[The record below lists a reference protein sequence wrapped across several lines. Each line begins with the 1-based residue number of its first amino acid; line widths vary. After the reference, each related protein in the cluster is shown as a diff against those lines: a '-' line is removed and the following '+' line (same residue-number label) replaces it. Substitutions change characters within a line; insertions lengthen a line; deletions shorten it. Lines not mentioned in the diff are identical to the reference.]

1 MEHSSM
7 FGTPDRQLM
16 TVRSFPEGT
25 KNYNKYL
32 IRASF
37 MYGNY
42 DSKNQ
47 LPEFKLY
54 LGVDEWDTVKLNNS
68 YDIVRKEII
77 HVPRTGHIDVCLVNT
92 GSGSPFISALELRQ
106 LNNSIYTTQSGSL
119 ILFKRLDIGS
129 TTSQTV
135 RYKDDAFDRVW
146 EPFCRPYWK
155 SVSASYSSDSLSD
168 NPFKPPSKIM
178 ATALTPADE
187 RYPLEFHWNLDNSTR
202 QFYVYMHFAEVE
214 ELQSNQLRELYVSL
228 NGWFLSPEPIVPGR
242 LVPHTGFSTHSISAS
257 SELSLSIFKTHRST
271 LPPIF
276 NALEIYEIKQLFQ
289 SSTVQINVDAIKKIK
304 AVYNVKKNWQGDPCL
319 PIEFSWNGLSCS
331 DNSPISPSI
340 ISLNLS
346 WSKLT
351 GEIDSS
357 FSNLTS
363 LKSLDLSYNSLTGEV
378 PNFLSKLP
386 SLKTLNLSGNNL
398 TGSVPLV
405 LIEKSR
411 NGSLSLRLDG
421 NPNLCKKNSCEDEE
435 EENKEKTN
443 NNVIVPSVA
452 FIISVLVLLLGE
464 VAALWISKRRQQ
476 YDGMTLDSMNPRLSY
491 SEVNRITGNFKK
503 LLDQGAAAKV
513 YLGHLSDDTEVAVKM
528 LTPSSV
534 LVFKQFKTEAQRL
547 TRVHHKNLVSLIG
560 YCEEGSRMVLVYE
573 HMAKGNLKEYLS
585 GKNEVVLSWEQRLR
599 IAIDAAQALQYLHD
613 GCNPPIIHGDVKT
626 ENILLNEKFQAKVAD
641 FGWSR
646 SMPSEGGSYASTA
659 IVGTLGYVVPEYNRT
674 SVPSKKTDVYSFGI
688 VLLELI
694 SGRPAIIKTTEESP
708 CDIADWV
715 HQVTAKGDIK
725 MIVDPRLQGEFE
737 AKSARRAVETAI
749 SCVPLSSIDR
759 PTMSHVVLELKE
771 CLKIAIA
778 HEKMDNAEEDQGPV
792 GIEAVHERTDKV
804 EEDHDPFGGEAAY
817 ERTDD
822 AEEDQGPLGVEAAH
836 EVTDSAKEGHG
847 PVGIGAAHER
857 HDDGKEDHGPVR
869 IEAADEIIDNAEVD
883 QGPFGIEATQERTDN
898 VEVNHGPV
906 GIEAAH
912 ERTDDAEEDHGPVG
926 IETTQE
932 RTDNV
937 EEDHGLVRIEAAH
950 YRNDNVGEDHNPVGI
965 EAAHERTDNV
975 EENLGPVGIESA
987 HEGTDDAEE
996 DQGPD
1001 AIEASQER
1009 TDNVEENHGPV
1020 GIEAAHERNDNVAE
1034 DHGPDGIEVAH
1045 ERTDNVEE
1053 DNGPLGIESAM
1064 AVQERNLD
1072 FCWTNSYGKA
1082 KEMKEKKKNVV
1093 VSPVASITSVVVP
1106 SDIVVK
1112 PNEDDKTF
1120 EPKNQHLTYS
1130 EVERIT
1136 ENFQKELGKGASAIV
1151 YHGHLSNGT
1160 EVAVKKLSP
1169 SSILGSKQFKTEAQL
1184 LTRVHHKNLVSLVGY
1199 CDEGSNL
1206 VLIYE
1211 YMAKGNLKAYL
1222 SGKTEAV
1229 LSWEQR
1235 LRIAIDAA
1243 QALEYLHNGCN
1254 PPIIHRD
1261 VKTEN
1266 ILLNEKLQAKV
1277 ADFGWSK
1284 SMPVEGGSY
1293 VSTAI
1298 VGTPGYLY
1306 PEYHRN
1312 SVPNEKTDVYSY
1324 GIVLLELISSR
1335 PAIIK
1340 ITGDST
1346 CNITNWVRLIIAK
1359 GDIRMIVDPR
1369 LQGKFE
1375 TNSARRAIETAMS
1388 CVSFSSTDRPTMSD
1402 IIVELRECLKIA
1414 MTHERTKEGNASV
1427 GIEAA
1432 MAVQESF
1439 DGNQDF
1445 LMTGSNEKA
1454 EEKEK
1459 EKHEKKKKKKKNF
1472 IGPAVTSIT
1481 SVLGPSGALASLGK
1495 SKKKWPQATVKSY
1508 SYSEVARITNNFQ
1521 QVIGCGP
1528 FGSVYLGY
1536 LSDGTEVAVKLL
1548 SSSIRGSREFQTEAQ
1563 LLARIRHKNLVS
1575 LHGYHDEGSSI
1586 ALIYEYMVKGSLTT
1600 YLSDENEAVLSWKQ
1614 RIGIAL
1620 DVAQGLE
1627 YLHDGC
1633 KPPIIHRDVKSANIL
1648 LNEKLQ
1654 AKVAGMGLSRSL
1666 PIDDLTHAS
1675 TMAVCSPGCL
1685 DPEYHHNSRLSKKT
1699 DVYSFGI
1706 VLLELVSGQ
1715 PAVIRGTK
1723 ETIHLVDWVQ
1733 PLIDRGEFGGIVDPR
1748 LNGDFDIN
1756 SARKAVETA
1765 MACVRFSSV
1774 ERPTMSDIAYELKE
1788 CVNCLAIATGDV
1800 EEDLGSII
1808 EDAMLHQP
1816 S

>member
-1 MEHSSM
+1 MSDSEFIYTGINYDVSMEHSSR
-7 FGTPDRQLM
+7 FGTPDQQVM

-25 KNYNKYL
+25 KNCYTLQPQQGKDDKYL

-54 LGVDEWDTVKLNNS
+54 LGVNEWDTVKFNHS

-77 HVPRTGHIDVCLVNT
+77 HVPRTRHIDVCLVNT

-106 LNNSIYTTQSGSL
+106 LNNSIYATQSGSL

-146 EPFCRPYWK
+146 EPFSQPYWK
-155 SVSASYSSDSLSD
+155 SVSSSYSSDSLSD
-168 NPFKPPSKIM
+168 NHFKPPSKVM
-178 ATALTPADE
+178 ATAVTPADE
-187 RYPLEFHWNLDNSTR
+187 RYPLEFHWNLDNSTL

-271 LPPIF
+271 LPPIL
-276 NALEIYEIKQLFQ
+276 NALEIYEIKQFFQ

-304 AVYNVKKNWQGDPCL
+304 AVYKVKKNWQGDPCL

-363 LKSLDLSYNSLTGEV
+363 LKSLDLSFNSLTGEV

-398 TGSVPLV
+398 TGSVPLA

-435 EENKEKTN
+435 EEDKEKTN

-491 SEVNRITGNFKK
+491 SEVDRITGNFKK
-503 LLDQGAAAKV
+503 LLDEGASAKV

-560 YCEEGSRMVLVYE
+560 YCDEGSRMVLVYE
-573 HMAKGNLKEYLS
+573 HMAKGNLQEYLS
-585 GKNEVVLSWEQRLR
+585 GKNKVVLSWEQRLR
-599 IAIDAAQALQYLHD
+599 IAIDAAQALEYLHD
-613 GCNPPIIHGDVKT
+613 GCNPPIIHRDVKT

-646 SMPSEGGSYASTA
+646 SMPSEGGSYVSTA
-659 IVGTLGYVVPEYNRT
+659 IVGTLGYNRT
-674 SVPSKKTDVYSFGI
+674 LVPSKKTDVYSFGI

-694 SGRPAIIKTTEESP
+694 SGRPAITKTTEESP

-737 AKSARRAVETAI
+737 ANSARRAVETAI

-778 HEKMDNAEEDQGPV
+778 HAKIDNAEEDQGRV

-836 EVTDSAKEGHG
+836 EVTDNAKEDQGLVRIEAAHEGNDNKEEGHG

-857 HDDGKEDHGPVR
+857 HDDGKEDHGSVG
-869 IEAADEIIDNAEVD
+869 IEAADEITDNAEVD

-937 EEDHGLVRIEAAH
+937 EEDHGPVRIEAAH
-950 YRNDNVGEDHNPVGI
+950 DRNDNGGEDHNPVGI
-965 EAAHERTDNV
+965 EAANERTDNV
-975 EENLGPVGIESA
+975 EENLGPVCIESA
-987 HEGTDDAEE
+987 HEGTDDTEE
-996 DQGPD
+996 DHGPD

-1020 GIEAAHERNDNVAE
+1020 GIEAAHERNDNVEE

-1064 AVQERNLD
+1064 AIQER
-1072 FCWTNSYGKA
+1072 TNSYGEA
-1082 KEMKEKKKNVV
+1082 KEKKKEKKNVV
-1093 VSPVASITSVVVP
+1093 VSPVASIASVVVL

-1184 LTRVHHKNLVSLVGY
+1184 LTRVHHKNLVSLFGY
-1199 CDEGSNL
+1199 CDEGSNM

-1222 SGKTEAV
+1222 SGKTEAA

-1298 VGTPGYLY
+1298 VGTPGYLD
-1306 PEYHRN
+1306 PEYYRN
-1312 SVPNEKTDVYSY
+1312 SVPNEKTDVYSF

-1340 ITGDST
+1340 ITRVTDCEIDPLG
-1346 CNITNWVRLIIAK
+1346 WVRL
-1359 GDIRMIVDPR
+1359 
-1369 LQGKFE
+1369 
-1375 TNSARRAIETAMS
+1375 
-1388 CVSFSSTDRPTMSD
+1388 
-1402 IIVELRECLKIA
+1402 
-1414 MTHERTKEGNASV
+1414 
-1427 GIEAA
+1427 
-1432 MAVQESF
+1432 
-1439 DGNQDF
+1439 
-1445 LMTGSNEKA
+1445 
-1454 EEKEK
+1454 
-1459 EKHEKKKKKKKNF
+1459 
-1472 IGPAVTSIT
+1472 
-1481 SVLGPSGALASLGK
+1481 
-1495 SKKKWPQATVKSY
+1495 
-1508 SYSEVARITNNFQ
+1508 
-1521 QVIGCGP
+1521 
-1528 FGSVYLGY
+1528 
-1536 LSDGTEVAVKLL
+1536 
-1548 SSSIRGSREFQTEAQ
+1548 
-1563 LLARIRHKNLVS
+1563 
-1575 LHGYHDEGSSI
+1575 
-1586 ALIYEYMVKGSLTT
+1586 
-1600 YLSDENEAVLSWKQ
+1600 
-1614 RIGIAL
+1614 
-1620 DVAQGLE
+1620 
-1627 YLHDGC
+1627 
-1633 KPPIIHRDVKSANIL
+1633 
-1648 LNEKLQ
+1648 
-1654 AKVAGMGLSRSL
+1654 
-1666 PIDDLTHAS
+1666 
-1675 TMAVCSPGCL
+1675 
-1685 DPEYHHNSRLSKKT
+1685 
-1699 DVYSFGI
+1699 
-1706 VLLELVSGQ
+1706 
-1715 PAVIRGTK
+1715 
-1723 ETIHLVDWVQ
+1723 
-1733 PLIDRGEFGGIVDPR
+1733 LIDRQGIRGIVDPR

-1788 CVNCLAIATGDV
+1788 CVNCLAIGTGDV
-1800 EEDLGSII
+1800 EEDLGSSII
-1808 EDAMLHQP
+1808 EDAMLMRGNGEGWEKEKKKREKKGQRKKKGGCGWGWGEEREAWGKQRLSYSEVERITNDFEKVIGKGGSGLVYNGRLSNGIKVAVKKLSHSLYQAFKQFQNEAKLLTRVHHRNLVSLFGYCYEGSSMALIYEYTNKGNLKKFLADEEAVLSWKQRVGIALDAAEGLEYLHNGCKPPIIHRDVKTENILLNEKLEAKVADFGWSRSMFNEGQTHVTTRIVGTDGYCDPEYQETSRLTEKSDVYSFGIVLLELFSGQP
-1816 S
+1816 TMIKSSEGNMGGIVDPRLNEDFNTNSAWNAVETAIGCVAHSSSERPTMSDVVGKFKECRSYMETTANMEEDSGSIIAEAAMAPQER

>member
-1 MEHSSM
+1 
-7 FGTPDRQLM
+7 M

-25 KNYNKYL
+25 KNCYTLQPQQGKDNNYL

-54 LGVDEWDTVKLNNS
+54 LGVNEWDTVKFNNS

-129 TTSQTV
+129 TRSQTV

-146 EPFCRPYWK
+146 EPFSQPYWK

-168 NPFKPPSKIM
+168 NHFKPPSKVM
-178 ATALTPADE
+178 ATAVTPADE

-228 NGWFLSPEPIVPGR
+228 NGWFWSPEPIVPGR
-242 LVPHTGFSTHSISAS
+242 LVPHTGFSAHSISAS

-271 LPPIF
+271 LPPIL

-304 AVYNVKKNWQGDPCL
+304 AVYKVKKNWQGDPCL

-331 DNSPISPSI
+331 DNSPISPVS
-340 ISLNLS
+340 SLCDYL
-346 WSKLT
+346 
-351 GEIDSS
+351 
-357 FSNLTS
+357 
-363 LKSLDLSYNSLTGEV
+363 LKQTFHYRDLSFNSLTGEV

-398 TGSVPLV
+398 TGSVPLA

-411 NGSLSLRLDG
+411 NGSLSLRG
-421 NPNLCKKNSCEDEE
+421 GQ
-435 EENKEKTN
+435 EKTN
-443 NNVIVPSVA
+443 NNVIVASVA

-464 VAALWISKRRQQ
+464 NHWQFQ
-476 YDGMTLDSMNPRLSY
+476 
-491 SEVNRITGNFKK
+491 K
-503 LLDQGAAAKV
+503 LLDQGASAKV
-513 YLGHLSDDTEVAVKM
+513 YLGHLSDGTEVAVKM

-534 LVFKQFKTEAQRL
+534 LAQRL

-560 YCEEGSRMVLVYE
+560 YCDEGSRMVLVYE

-599 IAIDAAQALQYLHD
+599 IAMDAAQALEYLHD
-613 GCNPPIIHGDVKT
+613 GCNPPIIHRDVKT

-646 SMPSEGGSYASTA
+646 SMPSEGGSYVSTA
-659 IVGTLGYVVPEYNRT
+659 IVGTLGYVDPEYNRT
-674 SVPSKKTDVYSFGI
+674 SVPSKKSDVYSFGI

-694 SGRPAIIKTTEESP
+694 SVDLRLGSP
-708 CDIADWV
+708 SHC
-715 HQVTAKGDIK
+715 KGDIK

-737 AKSARRAVETAI
+737 ANSARRAVETAI
-749 SCVPLSSIDR
+749 SCVPLSSINR

-778 HEKMDNAEEDQGPV
+778 HEKSTMQKRTGDHGPV
-792 GIEAVHERTDKV
+792 GIEA
-804 EEDHDPFGGEAAY
+804 
-817 ERTDD
+817 
-822 AEEDQGPLGVEAAH
+822 
-836 EVTDSAKEGHG
+836 
-847 PVGIGAAHER
+847 
-857 HDDGKEDHGPVR
+857 
-869 IEAADEIIDNAEVD
+869 ADEITDNSEVD
-883 QGPFGIEATQERTDN
+883 QGPFGIEATQERTNN

-912 ERTDDAEEDHGPVG
+912 ERTDNTEEDHDPVG

-932 RTDNV
+932 RSDNV
-937 EEDHGLVRIEAAH
+937 EEDHGLVHMESAH
-950 YRNDNVGEDHNPVGI
+950 DRNDNGGEDHNPVGI
-965 EAAHERTDNV
+965 EATHERTDNM

-996 DQGPD
+996 DHGPD
-1001 AIEASQER
+1001 AVEVSQER

-1020 GIEAAHERNDNVAE
+1020 VIEAAHERNDNVEE

-1064 AVQERNLD
+1064 AIQER
-1072 FCWTNSYGKA
+1072 TNSYGEA
-1082 KEMKEKKKNVV
+1082 KEKKKEKKKNVV
-1093 VSPVASITSVVVP
+1093 VSPVASIASGVVP

-1136 ENFQKELGKGASAIV
+1136 ENFKRSLEKE
-1151 YHGHLSNGT
+1151 
-1160 EVAVKKLSP
+1160 
-1169 SSILGSKQFKTEAQL
+1169 
-1184 LTRVHHKNLVSLVGY
+1184 VHHKNLVSLFGY
-1199 CDEGSNL
+1199 CDEGSNM

-1222 SGKTEAV
+1222 SGKTEAP

-1298 VGTPGYLY
+1298 VGTPGYLD
-1306 PEYHRN
+1306 PEYYRN
-1312 SVPNEKTDVYSY
+1312 SVPNEKTDVYSF

-1340 ITGDST
+1340 ITEDSR
-1346 CNITNWVRLIIAK
+1346 CNITNWVRPIIAK
-1359 GDIRMIVDPR
+1359 GDIRTIVDPR

-1414 MTHERTKEGNASV
+1414 MTHERTKEGHASV

-1445 LMTGSNEKA
+1445 LTTGSNEKA

-1459 EKHEKKKKKKKNF
+1459 EKDEKKKKKKKMNF
-1472 IGPAVTSIT
+1472 IHPAVTSIT
-1481 SVLGPSGALASLGK
+1481 SVLVPSGALASLGK
-1495 SKKKWPQATVKSY
+1495 SKKKWPHAKDKK
-1508 SYSEVARITNNFQ
+1508 YSEVARITNNFQ
-1521 QVIGCGP
+1521 QEIGCGAY
-1528 FGSVYLGY
+1528 GSVYLGY
-1536 LSDGTEVAVKLL
+1536 LSDGTE
-1548 SSSIRGSREFQTEAQ
+1548 AQ
-1563 LLARIRHKNLVS
+1563 LLTRIRHKNLVS

-1586 ALIYEYMVKGSLTT
+1586 ALIYEYMVKGSLKN
-1600 YLSDENEAVLSWKQ
+1600 ENEAVLSWKQ

-1633 KPPIIHRDVKSANIL
+1633 NPPIIHRVVNSANIL

-1654 AKVAGMGLSRSL
+1654 AKVGDMGLSRSL
-1666 PIDDLTHAS
+1666 PLDLTHITTNIAG
-1675 TMAVCSPGCL
+1675 TIGYL
-1685 DPEYHHNSRLSKKT
+1685 DPEYFQTSKVTKKS

-1715 PAVIRGTK
+1715 PALIKSTNGITD
-1723 ETIHLVDWVQ
+1723 HLINWVR
-1733 PLIDRGEFGGIVDPR
+1733 PLIDRREIRGIVDPR
-1748 LNGDFDIN
+1748 LNGDFDIS
-1756 SARKAVETA
+1756 SAWKAVETA

-1774 ERPTMSDIAYELKE
+1774 ERPTMSDITYEL
-1788 CVNCLAIATGDV
+1788 NCFENLN
-1800 EEDLGSII
+1800 
-1808 EDAMLHQP
+1808 
-1816 S
+1816 